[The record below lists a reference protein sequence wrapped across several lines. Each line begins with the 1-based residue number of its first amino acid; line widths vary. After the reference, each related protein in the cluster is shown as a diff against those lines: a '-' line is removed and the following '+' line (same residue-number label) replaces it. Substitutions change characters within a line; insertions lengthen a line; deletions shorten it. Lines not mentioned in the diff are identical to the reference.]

1 MAPVNVA
8 PGDVTGL
15 LGQALW
21 PLIRISAFIMTC
33 PVIGTRAVPA
43 RVKLILTLAIT
54 AVLVPVLPPAPDVAM
69 LSATGLLVTAQQVI
83 IGVALGL
90 ALRLVFMVLELAGQL
105 IAMQMGLGFA
115 SMVDPAN
122 GSQVPVIAQF
132 YVTIATLLFLATNG
146 HLALIDA
153 LADSFRLA
161 PIAADGPGR
170 EAAALVLDWAGWLLG
185 QAVLVSLP
193 AVVAL
198 TIVNIAFGIMTRAAP
213 QMNIFAVGFPITLL
227 LGVGVMLVT
236 LPAFEEQLADLYAGS
251 FGLAR
256 AFLGGP

>member
-1 MAPVNVA
+1 MAPISVA
-8 PGDVTGL
+8 PADVTGL
-15 LGQALW
+15 LGDALW
-21 PLIRISAFIMTC
+21 PLIRISAFVMTC

-43 RVKLILTLAIT
+43 RVKLILTLALT
-54 AVLVPVLPPAPDVAM
+54 AVIVPVLPAAPDVAM
-69 LSATGLLVTAQQVI
+69 LSGAGLLVTAQQVV
-83 IGVALGL
+83 IGIALGL
-90 ALRLVFMVLELAGQL
+90 ALRLVFMVLELAGTL

-122 GSQVPVIAQF
+122 GAQVPVVSQF

-146 HLALIDA
+146 HLALVDT
-153 LADSFRLA
+153 LADSFLLA
-161 PIAADGPGR
+161 PVAAAGPGR
-170 EAAALVLDWAGWLLG
+170 EAAGLVLEWAGWLLG

-198 TIVNIAFGIMTRAAP
+198 TIVNVAFGIMTRAAP

-227 LGVGVMLVT
+227 LGIGVMLVT
-236 LPAFEEQLADLYAGS
+236 LSTFEEQLTALYAGS

-256 AFLGGP
+256 AFLGAP